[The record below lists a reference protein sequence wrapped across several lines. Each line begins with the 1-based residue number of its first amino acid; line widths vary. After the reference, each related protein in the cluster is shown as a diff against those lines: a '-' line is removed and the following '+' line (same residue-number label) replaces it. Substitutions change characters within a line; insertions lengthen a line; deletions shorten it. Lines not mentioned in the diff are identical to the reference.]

1 MMMLDSDHGGGDGGG
16 GHSGAGEAP
25 IVVPAD
31 AHVGREIHSTIEDKS
46 TGLRTTIERT
56 FEQGE
61 DGRPRPVLKITT
73 RRMTDQPKDAD

>member
-1 MMMLDSDHGGGDGGG
+1 MLDSDHGGGDPGGG
-16 GHSGAGEAP
+16 DHGASEAP

-31 AHVGREIHSTIEDKS
+31 AHVGRDTYSVIEDKS
-46 TGLRTTIERT
+46 TGLRTTVSRT

-73 RRMTDQPKDAD
+73 RPMTDLPKDSD